1 MYLLILKFTFMGKEW
16 ISTFK
21 LLHYLYDHPNKEK
34 ECRLYLGSCLA
45 STHYCFFDS
54 QTQKFMH
61 SRDWNFEPF
70 TISEALKTFGDAL
83 WRIEQ

>member
-1 MYLLILKFTFMGKEW
+1 MGKEW

-45 STHYCFFDS
+45 STHYCFLTLRRRS
-54 QTQKFMH
+54 SCTLVIGIL
-61 SRDWNFEPF
+61 SLSP
-70 TISEALKTFGDAL
+70 
-83 WRIEQ
+83 

>member
-1 MYLLILKFTFMGKEW
+1 MGKEW

-45 STHYCFFDS
+45 STHYWFFDS

-70 TISEALKTFGDAL
+70 TISKALKTFGDAL

>member
-1 MYLLILKFTFMGKEW
+1 MGKEW

-34 ECRLYLGSCLA
+34 ECRLSLGYGLG
-45 STHYCFFDS
+45 STHYWYWAPE
-54 QTQKFMH
+54 TKKFMH

>member
-1 MYLLILKFTFMGKEW
+1 MGKKW

-34 ECRLYLGSCLA
+34 ECRLYLGSWLA
-45 STHYCFFDS
+45 STHYCFFFDS